1 MKTKN
6 KKAALYARVST
17 EAQWEEGYSIDA
29 QKEMLL
35 AYCKT
40 KGIEET
46 EFYIDGGFSGATTK
60 RPALEKLTDDIKKGL
75 ISTVIVY
82 KLDRFSRSQKDT
94 LYLIEDVLI
103 PNGVSF
109 VSMNENM
116 DTSTPI
122 GRAMLGIMSAFA
134 QLERETI
141 KERTRMGMLER
152 VKNGYWMGGGKIPFG
167 YDYDREQG
175 KLVPNKDAQTVK
187 DVYSLY
193 LQGISPNKIAQLT
206 GLKYEHHAIQI
217 LKRRS
222 NTGCIVYKGQVY
234 EDCHEPIIS
243 KEVYE
248 QAMHMMA
255 QRSKTSGDTKC
266 LLAGLVFCGVCGAK
280 MRYQKW
286 SGGKYKIYC
295 YSQDKG
301 KKHIASHR
309 CDNIKTDAEE
319 LEKEVLS
326 DLFGLCCKKYEGVS
340 TDADVLKILENTV
353 NSYKKRLLRL
363 YDLYSSA
370 QDDLLLSE
378 INRKKEELEKAQ
390 LEYDN
395 EKEKRKKASRI
406 QKRFEKLGA
415 LESAWD
421 KMTPGERHSVI
432 SELIDKIVIT
442 YDRVDIYYS
451 EGTISPIQ

>member
-1 MKTKN
+1 MSKN

-40 KGIEET
+40 KGIERS
-46 EFYIDGGFSGATTK
+46 EFYIDGGFSGANTN
-60 RPALEKLTDDIKKGL
+60 RPALEKLIGDIKKGDV
-75 ISTVIVY
+75 SCVIVY

-152 VKNGYWMGGGKIPFG
+152 VKKGYWMGGGKIPFG
-167 YDYDREQG
+167 YDYDRDSG
-175 KLVPNKDAQTVK
+175 KLVPNKDAQTVR

-193 LQGISPNKIAQLT
+193 LQGVSPGRIAQMT
-206 GLKYEHHAIQI
+206 GLKYERHAIQI

-222 NTGCIVYKGQVY
+222 NTGCISYKGEIY

-243 KEVYE
+243 KETYE
-248 QAMHMMA
+248 RAMHMMEK
-255 QRSKTSGDTKC
+255 RSKNASGTKC
-266 LLAGLVFCGVCGAK
+266 LLAGLVYCGVCGTK

-295 YSQDKG
+295 YSQDPGKG
-301 KKHIASHR
+301 HIANKP
-309 CDNIKTDAEE
+309 CDNIKTDAVE
-319 LEKEVLS
+319 LEGEVLK
-326 DLFGLCCKKYEGVS
+326 DLFGLCCKKYEGVQ
-340 TDADVLKILENTV
+340 TDTDMLKILENTV
-353 NSYKKRLLRL
+353 NSYKKRLVRL
-363 YDLYSSA
+363 YDLYSTA
-370 QDDLLLSE
+370 QDDLLLGE
-378 INRKKEELEKAQ
+378 INRKKDELAKAQ
-390 LEYDN
+390 LEYEN
-395 EKEKRKKASRI
+395 EKEKRKKAGRI
-406 QKRFEKLGA
+406 KKRFEKLGV
-415 LESAWD
+415 LESTWEG
-421 KMTPGERHSVI
+421 MTDAEKRDVI

-451 EGTISPIQ
+451 EGTISPL